1 MKKFSI
7 LFFIGLITVGTS
19 CKKYLDINTNPNA
32 ATSATSES
40 LLPQALTGTA
50 NNVNGYNSYG
60 SQLAGYMANAGGFGG
75 FGTSI
80 TYSFSSNDFSG
91 RWSTTYDNLEDY
103 QAIIDQTDG
112 QLPQY
117 SYFNAAAR
125 IMKAYNF
132 QLLVDAYN
140 DVPYS
145 QALKGQAYLTAKYDN
160 AADIYDSLAT
170 ELDKAIATINNAD
183 TITGVNVID
192 LSSSDVLFGSDMTLW
207 KQFANTIKLR
217 LIVRGN
223 GKVNFQN
230 TSFDEAGFLETEALV
245 NPGFRLD
252 VGRQNPQW
260 ESWAFTSTGGAG
272 NKAWMPNVYVF
283 GFYDGTK
290 LTDPARGSAMY
301 YKYPSTGTNRLGIE
315 SNNLQSSPTGSF
327 WYPGTDRNPS
337 TAGDDNTGVL
347 KGPDAGYPLFTAS
360 ESYFLQSEAV
370 VRGLLATGDA
380 KALFDDGIN
389 ASFNYLYQNAS
400 GELVKD
406 PTDDEATYRANN
418 KGSYLVN
425 YDLATSTDQKIEAII
440 TQKYIA
446 LNFIAGHEA
455 WNEYRRT
462 HYPRVISSD
471 ASGYFT
477 FASTVSESTQPDK
490 LPTRILYPTT
500 EGSYNSANV
509 PRNISPFSSFIFWAI
524 Q

>member
-1 MKKFSI
+1 MKKLSI
-7 LFFIGLITVGTS
+7 IFFIGLITIGTS

-32 ATSATSES
+32 ATTATPES
-40 LLPQALTGTA
+40 ILPQALTGTA
-50 NNVNGYNSYG
+50 SNVNGYNSYG
-60 SQLAGYMANAGGFGG
+60 SQLVGYMANAGGYGG

-91 RWSTTYDNLEDY
+91 RWSATYDNLEDY
-103 QAIIDQTDG
+103 QTIIDQTDG

-117 SYFNAAAR
+117 SYFNAVAR

-160 AADIYDSLAT
+160 AADIYDSLAV

-183 TITGVNVID
+183 TITGVTVND
-192 LSSSDVLFGSDMTLW
+192 LGSSDVLFDKDMEMW

-217 LIVRGN
+217 LLVRAN
-223 GKVNFQN
+223 GKVSFPN
-230 TSFDEAGFLETEALV
+230 TTFDKAGFLSDDALV
-245 NPGFRLD
+245 NPGYTLD
-252 VGRQNPQW
+252 VNRQNPQW

-272 NKAWMPNVYVF
+272 NKAWMPNIYVF
-283 GFYDGTK
+283 GYYDGTK
-290 LTDPARGSAMY
+290 LNDPQRGSAIY
-301 YKYPSTGTNRLGIE
+301 YKWPSTGTNRLGIE
-315 SNNLQSSPTGSF
+315 NNSLQSSPTGSF
-327 WYPGTDRNPS
+327 WYPGADRTPS
-337 TAGDDNTGVL
+337 TAGGDNTGVL
-347 KGPDAGYPLFTAS
+347 KGPTAGYPLFTAA

-370 VRGLLATGDA
+370 VRGIVTTGDA
-380 KALFDDGIN
+380 KALFNAGID

-400 GELVKD
+400 GELVID
-406 PTDDEATYRANN
+406 PADDEATYRANN

-425 YDLATSTDQKIEAII
+425 YDLAASADQKIEAII

-462 HYPRVISSD
+462 HYPRVVSSD
-471 ASGYFT
+471 ATGYLN
-477 FASTVSESTQPDK
+477 FASPVSESTQPDK

-509 PRNISPFSSFIFWAI
+509 PRSISPFSSFIFWAI